1 MVAEKQKD
9 AEEAKKPEVIPMFA
23 NKYSYNAEISD
34 MGLKTAINLKPIIIP
49 RSAGLYSQQ
58 KFGRNKVNIVE
69 RLIAHL
75 MVPGHKGKK
84 HLRTSKVMSGRYY
97 TAFNIVYKSFQRIEH
112 DGKNPIQV
120 LVKAIEN
127 SSPREEV
134 MSMLIAGQR
143 LAKQVDVSPLR
154 RVDLSLRWIAE
165 GTFQMSAAG
174 KKADEALYEIL
185 IGAANNLDS
194 SFPVSKRIEVE
205 RQAGAS
211 R

>member
-1 MVAEKQKD
+1 MVAEKSKETEEIKK
-9 AEEAKKPEVIPMFA
+9 AEVNPLFA
-23 NKYSYNAEISD
+23 NKYSYDVEIND
-34 MGLKTAINLKPIIIP
+34 MGLKNVINLKPTIIP
-49 RSAGLYSQQ
+49 RSTGLYSQQ
-58 KFGRNKVNIVE
+58 KSGRAKVNIIE
-69 RLIAHL
+69 RLITHL

-84 HLRTSKVMSGRYY
+84 HLRTSKLMSGRYY
-97 TAFNIVYKSFQRIEH
+97 TAFNIVYKSFQRMER

-165 GTFQMSAAG
+165 GTFQMSATG

-185 IGAANNLDS
+185 TGAANNSDS
-194 SFPVSKRIEVE
+194 SFPVSKRIELE